1 MIIKSRGKLKDGYN
15 REHILSVEKTN
26 KSNYQVEHI
35 NSIKS
40 LSQNHA
46 FNLFLLMMNNLFL
59 LIAMII
65 LRL

>member
-1 MIIKSRGKLKDGYN
+1 MVIIENIYLVS
-15 REHILSVEKTN
+15 KTN

-46 FNLFLLMMNNLFL
+46 FNLFFTHDEQSIL

>member
-1 MIIKSRGKLKDGYN
+1 MVIIENIYLVS
-15 REHILSVEKTN
+15 KTN